1 MRGAR
6 GICSFSVYL
15 WAMAAAGAET
25 LTLQQATD
33 EALRNNPVIKQSLDR
48 IRNAEGLKLQAGLK
62 PNPRIVFQN
71 ENARA
76 WEFSRPSEFGSGYEF
91 FRDTDTYLYGGQT
104 IERGGKRARRVD
116 LASSTIERARGGY
129 ETVERQLRGRIASAY
144 VAALT
149 ARKVRTLYR
158 ENIEAFRRIVDQ
170 QQHLTA
176 EGSSPGADLL
186 RFQVEFERLQAA
198 EQNVELD
205 ATRSRI
211 TLLREMGRVDFR
223 DDVELT
229 EAMGP
234 FDAVPLVPID
244 KVFTNRPEMQVANA
258 AVREAEANSRLQRAN
273 AKPDP
278 ELQFGYKRTLGF
290 DTLYTGVNMQLP
302 LRNRNQGN
310 IEAANADVGAAQ
322 AGLGQLKLQI
332 AADVAMA
339 QQEYETRLRQLKD
352 HLQPLVDKS
361 RESARIALGAYR
373 EGGFDLL
380 RYLDAERA
388 RIEAEAAYVRGIG
401 DVEQSAL
408 NLRLVQGEL
417 P

>member
-1 MRGAR
+1 
-6 GICSFSVYL
+6 
-15 WAMAAAGAET
+15 
-25 LTLQQATD
+25 
-33 EALRNNPVIKQSLDR
+33 
-48 IRNAEGLKLQAGLK
+48 
-62 PNPRIVFQN
+62 
-71 ENARA
+71 
-76 WEFSRPSEFGSGYEF
+76 
-91 FRDTDTYLYGGQT
+91 
-104 IERGGKRARRVD
+104 
-116 LASSTIERARGGY
+116 
-129 ETVERQLRGRIASAY
+129 
-144 VAALT
+144 
-149 ARKVRTLYR
+149 
-158 ENIEAFRRIVDQ
+158 
-170 QQHLTA
+170 
-176 EGSSPGADLL
+176 LL

-234 FDAVPLVPID
+234 FDAVPLLPID